1 MLADSNFLFS
11 LLDTNNCAI
20 NKFTLYDGDEKIE
33 GNQTKAIKLDATDY
47 LEDGVVSINS
57 DFNPVGTE
65 VQQLFEFTLRAE
77 AYFNKVGDS
86 LIKVI
91 IGCFDETQIRASRI
105 VASAS
110 SAVKDFTDDG
120 AMFKIYLEKRN
131 PDDTSSNTATFLL
144 EELISWTTDISMC
157 YAS

>member
-1 MLADSNFLFS
+1 MLADSHFLFS
-11 LLDTNNCAI
+11 LLDTNDCAI

-33 GNQTKAIKLDATDY
+33 GNQTKVVKLDATDY
-47 LEDGVVSINS
+47 LEDGVVSINT

-77 AYFNKVGDS
+77 AYFNRMGDS

-91 IGCFDETQIRASRI
+91 IGCFEETEIMGSRI
-105 VASAS
+105 LPSAS

-120 AMFKIYLEKRN
+120 AMFKIYLEKSN
-131 PDDTSSNTATFLL
+131 PADTSSNAATFNL
-144 EELISWTTDISMC
+144 EQIISWTTDISMC